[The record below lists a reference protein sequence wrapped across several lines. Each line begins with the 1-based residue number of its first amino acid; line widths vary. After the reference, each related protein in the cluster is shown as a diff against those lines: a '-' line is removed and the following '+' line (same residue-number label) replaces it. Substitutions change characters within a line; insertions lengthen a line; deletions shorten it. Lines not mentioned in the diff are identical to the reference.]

1 MAIKITQIQGYL
13 DDMGVNYEN
22 RDDETLVFPM
32 SDDDNKIVI
41 IVKVL
46 EDGEYL
52 QMRTLKHL
60 DDLLA
65 EAAEDKRVDLLK
77 WMLGTNYKRKL
88 GAWEYDPEDHDHH
101 IAVGHSIEDGDLTL
115 KQFMRMF
122 KIVAN
127 SLDDI
132 PEMKEILGISDGMS
146 AKEKKRQELMKQLQD
161 LEEDGI

>member
-13 DDMGVNYEN
+13 DEMGVNYEN
-22 RDDETLVFPM
+22 RDDETLIFPM
-32 SDDDNKIVI
+32 SDEDNKII
-41 IVKVL
+41 IITKVM
-46 EDGEYL
+46 EDGEYI

-60 DDLLA
+60 DDLVA
-65 EAAEDKRVDLLK
+65 EATEEKRVALLK
-77 WMLGTNYKRKL
+77 WMLNKNYSRKL

-101 IAVGHSIEDGDLTL
+101 ISVGHSIEDGDLTM

-132 PEMKEILGISDGMS
+132 PEMKEILGVSGGMS
-146 AKEKKRQELMKQLQD
+146 AKEKKRQELMKQLQE